1 MPGGCLLFLAA
12 VVAIAFHRHRGP
24 GTAVSGL
31 LMFDLNFSRVGIRCD
46 YHGFFKPH
54 MVRGKTMFRVATAA
68 DSVQQIGRET
78 LAPF

>member
-1 MPGGCLLFLAA
+1 
-12 VVAIAFHRHRGP
+12 
-24 GTAVSGL
+24 
-31 LMFDLNFSRVGIRCD
+31 MFDLNFSRVGIRCD